1 MDKKHNFMR
10 PRVEKDFEKFVY
22 LLPKLE
28 PIEFF
33 GLAKFFG
40 VALGT
45 DEKDENGRAKD
56 RPMDLILEDM
66 MNRFETLSKRR
77 RKEVLE
83 AMSEVAR
90 GRS

>member
-1 MDKKHNFMR
+1 MKGKHQIAR
-10 PRVEKDFEKFVY
+10 PRLEKDFERFVY

-45 DEKDENGRAKD
+45 EEKDENGRPLD
-56 RPMDLILEDM
+56 RPADLILEDM
-66 MNRFETLSKRR
+66 MNRFETLSKKR

-83 AMSEVAR
+83 TMSEVAR
-90 GRS
+90 GRG